1 MPSDTLTLNCQWM
14 THSNYTFLKTH
25 VQYMAIFIPPP
36 PPNKKNPTTLA
47 EYQDW

>member
-36 PPNKKNPTTLA
+36 PNKKTPTTLA